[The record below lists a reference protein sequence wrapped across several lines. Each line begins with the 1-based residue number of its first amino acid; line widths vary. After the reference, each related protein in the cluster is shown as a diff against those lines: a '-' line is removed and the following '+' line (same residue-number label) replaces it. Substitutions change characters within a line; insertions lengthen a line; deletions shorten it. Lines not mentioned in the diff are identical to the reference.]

1 MGGEPAGGGR
11 GGGGGAVDVE
21 GFARARARELGGLGA
36 ALGAAGGARGWGAGG
51 LPRGLRRRARSHAPR
66 RGGQGRRPNAK
77 RARAREAGEEPPPEP
92 RAARRRRARLQGE
105 PAPPSGARLETH
117 LWAAKRLS
125 MGTMGGLVVAE
136 GWAGRGRG
144 GRHLRHVLDTGCCL
158 LDGSFYAATELA
170 GPRDEVLAALALLGG
185 VPREGL
191 EASSGEVP
199 LTLRR
204 LGAGGPRQAICPATV
219 SLGRPGST
227 PGGGFAAWIWV
238 HRAAEDEALEAIG
251 LACEG
256 MAVSA
261 TPRRES
267 LRRLE
272 LRGRAAGAR
281 LAAAL
286 GRAAPSG
293 RLDAAGCLE
302 RAGKA
307 GETVFLEAPDPRL
320 SDPGEARLLQKAGS
334 PVGGLWAHEALPSP
348 PSSQAALDS
357 ARKDLRGALLLE
369 ESRLPAFQKSLEEK
383 ATSPCPLALVRK
395 AGISGATA
403 GWSLILP
410 RGWVMPFWH
419 RLVLAG
425 AVPCGQRE
433 WRWAASIDGA
443 GSFPYDYPDTAAFM
457 RTERARVAEAER
469 ELLRKP
475 KGKRGGKGLPRP
487 SSLSECVTDQ
497 GEGGERGEGEAGEP
511 LVVSSGP
518 TVRALLS
525 GGDGNGSASGPAPH
539 LFVRG
544 SLQLCGRGTASPGDT
559 VHFPAS
565 PSDEAAWRE
574 DPKVSYA
581 SPPGAEGQG
590 GPAARPCIGFV
601 SSALPPG
608 LDRNH
613 AHVTALCS
621 ARALWSARGRPP
633 TGASAAGGAT
643 QKKTFVL
650 VRCGRRSGISEGT
663 VRPAFLRVRA
673 ETPDGDRAFV

>member
-36 ALGAAGGARGWGAGG
+36 ALGTAGGARGWGAGG

-105 PAPPSGARLETH
+105 PAPPPGARLETH

-125 MGTMGGLVVAE
+125 MGTMGGLAVAE

-158 LDGSFYAATELA
+158 LDGSFCAATELA
-170 GPRDEVLAALALLGG
+170 GARDEVLAALALLGG

-191 EASSGEVP
+191 EALSGEVP

-219 SLGRPGST
+219 SLGRPGAT

-238 HRAAEDEALEAIG
+238 HRAAEDEVLEAIG

-256 MAVSA
+256 TAVSA

-334 PVGGLWAHEALPSP
+334 PAGGLWAHEALPSP

-457 RTERARVAEAER
+457 RTEGARVAEAER

-497 GEGGERGEGEAGEP
+497 GGGAAAG
-511 LVVSSGP
+511 
-518 TVRALLS
+518 
-525 GGDGNGSASGPAPH
+525 GGR
-539 LFVRG
+539 RG
-544 SLQLCGRGTASPGDT
+544 SLLWSPAAPPCAPCSAVATATAALPARHRTSSCGAPCSSA
-559 VHFPAS
+559 V
-565 PSDEAAWRE
+565 
-574 DPKVSYA
+574 
-581 SPPGAEGQG
+581 G
-590 GPAARPCIGFV
+590 GPPAPATQCTSRHLLPTKRHGGRTPRSRTPPPPEPRGKAAPRRAHA
-601 SSALPPG
+601 SALS
-608 LDRNH
+608 
-613 AHVTALCS
+613 AALCP
-621 ARALWSARGRPP
+621 RGW
-633 TGASAAGGAT
+633 TAT
-643 QKKTFVL
+643 T
-650 VRCGRRSGISEGT
+650 RT
-663 VRPAFLRVRA
+663 
-673 ETPDGDRAFV
+673 

>member
-1 MGGEPAGGGR
+1 
-11 GGGGGAVDVE
+11 
-21 GFARARARELGGLGA
+21 
-36 ALGAAGGARGWGAGG
+36 
-51 LPRGLRRRARSHAPR
+51 
-66 RGGQGRRPNAK
+66 
-77 RARAREAGEEPPPEP
+77 
-92 RAARRRRARLQGE
+92 
-105 PAPPSGARLETH
+105 
-117 LWAAKRLS
+117 
-125 MGTMGGLVVAE
+125 MGGLAVAE

-158 LDGSFYAATELA
+158 LDGSFCAATELA
-170 GPRDEVLAALALLGG
+170 GARDEVLAALALLGG

-219 SLGRPGST
+219 SLGRPGAT

-238 HRAAEDEALEAIG
+238 HRAAEDEVLEAIG

-256 MAVSA
+256 TAVSA

-293 RLDAAGCLE
+293 RLGAAGCLE
-302 RAGKA
+302 RAGEA

-334 PVGGLWAHEALPSP
+334 PAGGLWAHEALPSP

-457 RTERARVAEAER
+457 RTEGARVAEAER

-497 GEGGERGEGEAGEP
+497 GGGAAAGRG
-511 LVVSSGP
+511 
-518 TVRALLS
+518 R
-525 GGDGNGSASGPAPH
+525 
-539 LFVRG
+539 RG
-544 SLQLCGRGTASPGDT
+544 SLLWSPAAPPCAPCSAVATATAALPARHRTSSCGAPCSSA
-559 VHFPAS
+559 V
-565 PSDEAAWRE
+565 
-574 DPKVSYA
+574 
-581 SPPGAEGQG
+581 G
-590 GPAARPCIGFV
+590 GPPAPATQCTSRHLLPTKRHGGRTPRSRTPPPPEPRGKAAPRRAHASA
-601 SSALPPG
+601 SSA
-608 LDRNH
+608 
-613 AHVTALCS
+613 ALCP
-621 ARALWSARGRPP
+621 RGW
-633 TGASAAGGAT
+633 TAT
-643 QKKTFVL
+643 T
-650 VRCGRRSGISEGT
+650 RT
-663 VRPAFLRVRA
+663 
-673 ETPDGDRAFV
+673 